1 MVVTRTCKS
10 FRDEACAAL
19 KGNWGLAVGAT
30 LIYMILYGA
39 FSAGAELG
47 EGLGTF
53 ACFLLAL
60 LIGIPLT
67 WGYYTM
73 FMPLVRQEGKLD
85 LGMLFDGFKDYGR
98 IFLTLLLMGI
108 YTYLWT
114 LLLIVPGIIK
124 GYSYSMTPYILKDR
138 PDLKYNGAIEESMRM
153 MRGNKMKLFLLDLSF
168 IGWILLCIITLG
180 IALLWVEPYIV
191 SARAAFY
198 EELKR
203 LDAESMENADVAGTF
218 QGVSEETT
226 SLE

>member
-1 MVVTRTCKS
+1 MTRTCKS

-30 LIYMILYGA
+30 LIYIILYGA
-39 FSAGAELG
+39 FNAGAELSVG
-47 EGLGTF
+47 FGSVI
-53 ACFLLAL
+53 CYLLVL
-60 LIGIPLT
+60 LIGIPLE
-67 WGYYTM
+67 WGYSIM
-73 FMPLVRQEGKLD
+73 FLPLVRQEGKLD

-98 IFLTLLLMGI
+98 IFLTLLLMSV
-108 YTYLWT
+108 YVFLWA
-114 LLLIVPGIIK
+114 LLLLVPGFIK
-124 GYSYSMTPYILKDR
+124 AYSYSMTPYILKDR
-138 PDLKYNGAIEESMRM
+138 PDLKYNAAIEESMRM

-168 IGWILLCIITLG
+168 IGWALLCILTLG
-180 IALLWVEPYIV
+180 IGLLWLEPYTV

>member
-1 MVVTRTCKS
+1 MKVTRTCKS
-10 FRDEACAAL
+10 FRDEASAAL

-39 FSAGAELG
+39 FSAGADFG
-47 EGLGTF
+47 EGFGAF
-53 ACFLLAL
+53 ICYLLAI
-60 LIGIPLT
+60 LIGVPLM

-98 IFLTLLLMGI
+98 ILLTLLLMSV
-108 YTYLWT
+108 YTFLWM
-114 LLLIVPGIIK
+114 LLLIVPGFIK
-124 GYSYSMTPYILKDR
+124 AYSYAMTPYILKDR

-153 MRGNKMKLFLLDLSF
+153 MRGNKMKLFLLALSF
-168 IGWILLCIITLG
+168 IGWALLCILTLG
-180 IALLWVEPYIV
+180 IGLLWLEPYTV

-203 LDAESMENADVAGTF
+203 LDAET
-218 QGVSEETT
+218 VSEDGAPQEAPA
-226 SLE
+226 SVAL

>member
-85 LGMLFDGFKDYGR
+85 LGML
-98 IFLTLLLMGI
+98 
-108 YTYLWT
+108 
-114 LLLIVPGIIK
+114 
-124 GYSYSMTPYILKDR
+124 YILKDR